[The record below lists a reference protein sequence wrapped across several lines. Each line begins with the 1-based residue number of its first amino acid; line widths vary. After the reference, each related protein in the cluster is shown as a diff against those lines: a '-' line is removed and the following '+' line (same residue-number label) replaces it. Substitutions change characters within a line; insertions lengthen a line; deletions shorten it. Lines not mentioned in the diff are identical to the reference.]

1 MKRIDNRIVTMPK
14 SSYRLLNPPTPPRR
28 VVVLA
33 TAALI
38 IITALLWAIL

>member
-1 MKRIDNRIVTMPK
+1 MSQLDRIITLPK

-28 VVVLA
+28 VVLA

>member
-1 MKRIDNRIVTMPK
+1 MKQLDNRIITLPK
-14 SSYRLLNPPTPPRR
+14 SAYRLLNPPPPPRR
-28 VVVLA
+28 VVLA